1 MTAVRP
7 YWIRFSAFLLVLG
20 ALAIAPARPAQ
31 AGQEFRFRRE
41 FTLSEAGLMD
51 FDAFG
56 AYWFFMRGN
65 FVLDVSGS
73 ISPNGSTFV
82 SVAGV
87 GSGSGLN
94 YKLGT
99 GASLSVFIF
108 DFADSHIDPV
118 DGVLRAKVPFI
129 LELGGAGGGSLP
141 SEMRLA
147 ITPSGVDISGVT
159 LGVDNSGF

>member
-1 MTAVRP
+1 MTAVRA

-73 ISPNGSTFV
+73 ISPDGSCFV
-82 SVAGV
+82 AAAGV

-99 GASLSVFIF
+99 GASLSVFF
-108 DFADSHIDPV
+108 FEFADCHIDPV
-118 DGVLRAKVPFI
+118 DGVLRAKIPFNLDLI
-129 LELGGAGGGSLP
+129 GAGGGSLP

-159 LGVDNSGF
+159 LGVEDPF